1 MQSPEMTESEQR
13 ALHDGLRLLAR
24 LIARH
29 HLAQQDVADL
39 ESCAPTASAER
50 DSIVA
55 ESEGMGS

>member
-29 HLAQQDVADL
+29 HLAQREVADL
-39 ESCAPTASAER
+39 ESCAPTASAEK
-50 DSIVA
+50 DSIAV
-55 ESEGMGS
+55 ETEGPGS